1 MEAISISLNT
11 ISERG
16 VYTHTSL
23 AYPAICQSRKDPGIR
38 VSKHDSHPSLSEHPQ
53 VLESIFP
60 LSFTQQGTCSQPY
73 PPTHIRA
80 PGATIRAPLP
90 ASSHNTIDL
99 CRGFLLL
106 LPSPPTFLMHPCHP
120 LSGHCALR
128 CRQWTVWVPQD
139 HYQAALA
146 QLLFCLQPHLAHQM
160 MHLLHDAFQK

>member
-106 LPSPPTFLMHPCHP
+106 LPSPPHISHASMPPPFRALCSQVSAVDGLGPPGP
-120 LSGHCALR
+120 LPGSPGPASVL
-128 CRQWTVWVPQD
+128 PP
-139 HYQAALA
+139 AASSSSNYT
-146 QLLFCLQPHLAHQM
+146 PVT
-160 MHLLHDAFQK
+160 